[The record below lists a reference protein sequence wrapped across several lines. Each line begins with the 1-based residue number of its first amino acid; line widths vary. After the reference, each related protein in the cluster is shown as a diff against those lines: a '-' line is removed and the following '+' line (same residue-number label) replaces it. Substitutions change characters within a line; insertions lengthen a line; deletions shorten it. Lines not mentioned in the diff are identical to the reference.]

1 MKDKRSVG
9 DAIFDDLDVAM
20 RAGTLASA
28 APAARTMATPTKLGR
43 EMLEGAGQT
52 IARQKERIGQLEAER
67 GAGMVL
73 LRLDPKSIVRTGFAN
88 RHELGLGPD
97 DEGFQ
102 RLKQSIESYGQ
113 DTPVRVRP
121 AAAGS
126 AIPYE
131 LVEGHRRL
139 AVCLELDRER
149 PAGFPILARLDG
161 SSTSSA
167 DLVLKMYRENAERE
181 DLSPYEYGRMFASWL
196 EAGVF
201 PSQIELA
208 KAVGLSEGTISK
220 YLHVRD
226 LPASVLAAFGDP
238 RRIALRWVPELE
250 RALKSGREFV
260 LAAAERIGAQRPVPT
275 PDSVLRELISAAS
288 GPDRRASP
296 TREEAVKVQG
306 KVAFRIARRDGRIT
320 LKFGKLVDRAVQR
333 ELAEE
338 VKDVAERWLAKRLKA
353 KSP

>member
-9 DAIFDDLDVAM
+9 DAVFDDLDVAM

-28 APAARTMATPTKLGR
+28 APTARTMATPTKLGR

-52 IARQKERIGQLEAER
+52 IARQKERISQLEAER

-73 LRLDPKSIVRTGFAN
+73 LRLDPKSIARTAFAN
-88 RHELGLGPD
+88 RHERGLEPG

-102 RLKQSIESYGQ
+102 RLKQSIDCYGQ

-121 AAAGS
+121 AAPGGPK
-126 AIPYE
+126 PYE

-161 SSTSSA
+161 STSSSA

-181 DLSPYEYGRMFASWL
+181 DLSPYEYSRMFASWL
-196 EAGVF
+196 EARVF
-201 PSQIELA
+201 PTQIELA
-208 KAVGLSEGTISK
+208 RTIGLSEGTVSK
-220 YLHVRD
+220 YLHVRE
-226 LPASVLAAFGDP
+226 LPAPVLAAFGDP
-238 RRIALRWVPELE
+238 RRIALRWVPDLE
-250 RALKSGREFV
+250 RALKTGRDFV
-260 LAAAERIGAQRPVPT
+260 LAAAERLGAQRPIPS
-275 PDSVLRELISAAS
+275 PESVLRELVSAAS
-288 GPDRRASP
+288 GPERRGSP

-320 LKFGKLVDRAVQR
+320 LKFGKQVDRAVQR

-353 KSP
+353 KTP